1 MAEPAASWELMVK
14 FPRGH
19 FDVKVQ
25 DIDSVPG
32 LRARFP
38 SLTEPA
44 TFITVHLHHSH
55 HAVVEGYAKP
65 FSNPGHP
72 CDEWINKSLPIDD
85 GITLLGLLEER
96 RFHFVLSKNKDYYNR
111 FWAESRL
118 PPPFSYPYKHR
129 LSWDI
134 EEYRKEFS
142 EHRGEPFLRAPTFPS
157 DEARMTV
164 VTQSAIQD
172 VLWLAE
178 AAAEIF
184 ATKLSAYFIPSQS
197 DQDGMCSRYYVIIP
211 LSKEFYGKYEQEWPA
226 LTDCESFKLAFHDHD
241 SVIAPPSLAEE
252 EEWKKLALGTW
263 DARIEQCPK
272 HVDVMAQHP
281 VDGNELVLFV
291 SRGALGLKV
300 PTFQDRSA
308 ANTALRGDKRS
319 WACVSFLF
327 DTGLKECERKVN
339 AAFQYHE
346 GAEPS
351 NIIPPTSTNDTSLM
365 MAFHRAL
372 QRGTGFY
379 DVFKGASSSSN
390 PIDSLAESME
400 HSVISDDGTTGQ
412 QLPNISY
419 LDLGDP
425 TYIDALLEDVLPQDR
440 ARFRGYFSNR
450 PLGLSLVTAGPG
462 FGKTTVIA
470 VATLSMVSSIGPI
483 YASAPTNVAVD
494 NFASRLSAVDRNAVE
509 RCTKGKSDDPERM
522 RRRVIIRGY
531 ALLEEVQAF
540 RRLLQTPADGDKA
553 APKRHWKPQSKWK
566 LHLSASYWLLMIL
579 RSPAVRALEPEDAKI
594 LWSAQELYDAQP
606 ELQKLRELAAGH
618 IEWKE
623 FEGNMAGE
631 PKQIQKMLETII
643 AVADIVCTTP
653 SQSERVPTYK
663 KWKKNTA
670 RAIAVDEAANMT
682 RPDLDC
688 VWGNMMLP
696 CLLVGDEK
704 QLEPAVMTQQQ
715 KDPKTGKL
723 YNRHVSDGS
732 VSPLAFF
739 KSTGWPVY
747 RMLTQFRMAKG
758 LFDICQREMYSDIPF
773 EYDAC
778 CNIDLPQHAIGV
790 KLENFARQRFLE
802 LSPPPAGQLAPIF
815 VHCQGTVCLKD
826 RNSTSLINYGQ
837 AEVALN
843 FLVSFVHE
851 TKTDPSQIGLISP
864 YKATSVVIERLR
876 KKKPEYLPLAPM
888 APAATVDSFQGRENS
903 IIVVVMC
910 TTATKGPGFTTNK
923 NRLNVL
929 LSRHKSGLVIFGDIN
944 VMEPLVGAKA
954 KGEGEE
960 VKGEGK
966 VKGKGKGKAFIV
978 RGADNKGKFFQA
990 SMLKSVHT
998 NFVKEGR
1005 VATVVWEKK
1014 IV

>member
-1 MAEPAASWELMVK
+1 MAEPAASRELLVK

-25 DIDSVPG
+25 DIDSIPG

-44 TFITVHLHHSH
+44 TFITVHLHYSH
-55 HAVVEGYAKP
+55 NVVVDGYAKP

-72 CDEWINKSLPIDD
+72 CDGWFNRNLPIDD

-96 RFHFVLSKNKDYYNR
+96 RFHFVLSKNTDYYNR
-111 FWAESRL
+111 FWTESML

-142 EHRGEPFLRAPTFPS
+142 EHRGEPFARAITFPN
-157 DEARMTV
+157 DESRMAA

-172 VLWLAE
+172 VIWIAD

-184 ATKLSAYFIPSQS
+184 ATKLSAYFIPSQT
-197 DQDGMCSRYYVIIP
+197 DQNGMCSRYYVIIP
-211 LSKEFYGKYEQEWPA
+211 LSTEFYDKYEQQWLA

-241 SVIAPPSLAEE
+241 SAMAPPSLAEE
-252 EEWKKLALGTW
+252 EDWKKMALSTW
-263 DARIEQCPK
+263 DAKIEQCPQ
-272 HVDVMAQHP
+272 HVAVMAHHP
-281 VDGNELVLFV
+281 VEENDLVLFV

-300 PTFQDRSA
+300 PTFQDRFA

-346 GAEPS
+346 GADPS
-351 NIIPPTSTNDTSLM
+351 NIIPSPSNDTSLM

-379 DVFKGASSSSN
+379 DILRASRSSN
-390 PIDSLAESME
+390 PANSLVESME
-400 HSVISDDGTTGQ
+400 HSVISDSGSTRQ
-412 QLPNISY
+412 QLPNVSF
-419 LDLGDP
+419 LGSGDP
-425 TYIDALLEDVLPQDR
+425 AYIDALLEDVLPKDR
-440 ARFRGYFSNR
+440 ARFRGYFGNR

-470 VATLSMVSSIGPI
+470 VATLSMVASIGPV

-494 NFASRLSAVDRNAVE
+494 NFASRLSAVDRKAVE
-509 RCTKGKSDDPERM
+509 RCTKGKSEDPERI
-522 RRRVIIRGY
+522 RRRLIVRGY
-531 ALLEEVQAF
+531 TVLEEVQAF
-540 RRLLQTPADGDKA
+540 RKLLQSPADADEA
-553 APKRHWKPQSKWK
+553 APKRHWKPQSRWK

-606 ELQKLRELAAGH
+606 DLQKLRELATGR

-653 SQSERVPTYK
+653 AQSERVPAYK

-682 RPDLDC
+682 IPDLDC
-688 VWGNMMLP
+688 VWGNTMLP

-704 QLEPAVMTQQQ
+704 QLEPTLMTRLQ
-715 KDPKTGKL
+715 KDPKTGNL

-747 RMLTQFRMAKG
+747 RMLTQFRMARG
-758 LFDICQREMYSDIPF
+758 LFDICHRELYSDVPF
-773 EYDAC
+773 EYDAG

-790 KLENFARQRFLE
+790 TLENFARQRFPE

-815 VHCQGTVCLKD
+815 VHCEGTVCFKD
-826 RNSTSLINYGQ
+826 RYSMSLINYGQ
-837 AEVALN
+837 VDIALD
-843 FLVSFVHE
+843 FLVSFVNE
-851 TKTDPSQIGLISP
+851 TKTDPSQIGLICP
-864 YKATSVVIERLR
+864 YKATSVLIERLR
-876 KKKPEYLPLAPM
+876 KKKAEYLPLALM
-888 APAATVDSFQGRENS
+888 EPAATVDSYQGREKS
-903 IIVVVMC
+903 IIVVVMS
-910 TTATKGPGFTTNK
+910 TTEARGSGFTANR

-944 VMEPLVGAKA
+944 VVEPLISAKS
-954 KGEGEE
+954 EGEE
-960 VKGEGK
+960 GK
-966 VKGKGKGKAFIV
+966 SKGKGKGKKVKGKAV
-978 RGADNKGKFFQA
+978 VTRGYGNKGVWFKA
-990 SMLKSVHT
+990 GMLKSVHA
-998 NFVKEGR
+998 NLVKEGR
-1005 VATVVWEKK
+1005 VATVVWKK
-1014 IV
+1014 RIV